1 MIPFFWN
8 FGTIISN
15 LIVLYKSLKLPNS
28 NGGNKMEDTN
38 VVELYEWLDEA
49 TTVIQQQMDEPYLEG
64 LTIALE
70 ALFYNDAPE
79 GLNDIVSKKLTE
91 ALEEIDLETKST
103 LTIRKA
109 IQLAVLK
116 GMKDATQYNHMITPE
131 TISMFIGYLAEKLTE
146 KQDTV
151 RVFDPVSG
159 TANLLLI
166 VLDHLKKDTAA
177 YASEIDATLLQL
189 ALLNANLQ
197 KKRVEYFHQDS
208 LRPFLLDPVDLVV
221 ADLPVGYYPD
231 DAHAAGFELNADE
244 GHAFAHHLLIEQS
257 LHYTKEGG
265 YLIFVIP
272 EFLFQS
278 EQADKLHAFIQ
289 KHAHIIGLLQLPDTA
304 FQSEDHKKSIF
315 ILRKKGEDTKD
326 VQQPLLAM
334 LPSFKDTGAM
344 ENVLVKI
351 NQWFEQTDLA

>member
-1 MIPFFWN
+1 
-8 FGTIISN
+8 
-15 LIVLYKSLKLPNS
+15 
-28 NGGNKMEDTN
+28 MEDTN
-38 VVELYEWLDEA
+38 VVKLYEWLDEA
-49 TTVIQQQMDEPYLEG
+49 TVVIQQQMDEPYLESLS
-64 LTIALE
+64 LTLE
-70 ALFYNDAPE
+70 TLFYNEVPE
-79 GLNDIVSKKLTE
+79 GLNDIISKKLTS
-91 ALEEIDLETKST
+91 ALKDVDLETLSIM
-103 LTIRKA
+103 TIRKA

-116 GMKDATQYNHMITPE
+116 GMKEATQYNHMMTPE

-146 KQDTV
+146 KNDAV
-151 RVFDPVSG
+151 RIFDPVGG

-166 VLDHLKKDTAA
+166 VLDHLKKETTA
-177 YASEIDATLLQL
+177 YASEIDETLLKL

-231 DAHAAGFELNADE
+231 DVHAATFELAAAK
-244 GHAFAHHLLIEQS
+244 GHSFAHHLLMEQS
-257 LHYTKEGG
+257 LRYTKEGG

-278 EQADKLHAFIQ
+278 EQAEQLHAYIQ

-315 ILRKKGEDTKD
+315 ILRKKGEGTTD
-326 VQQPLLAM
+326 VKQPLLAM
-334 LPSFKDTGAM
+334 LPSFNDTNAM

-351 NQWFEQTDLA
+351 NQWFEETDLS